1 MFRFQFA
8 VVCVCVLALAGTVQ
22 ANTITH
28 NGVLLFSDNFESQIV
43 GNVPDS
49 FSLNPGPGQW
59 EVNGSPADIANVIDN
74 TSTVVGAPGPFEG
87 NQYLHMA
94 RGDGKYS
101 GRGIGDNPVDTG
113 QIHAEMMVYQE
124 DPGVFFTHGASAG
137 GEGQNSTTA
146 LALDA
151 LNDGT
156 LMRNTGSYA
165 TLGLLQAA
173 GGGNLTYIEDQ
184 WQKWEFDIDLDADT
198 YVVSIDGVPSE
209 VTPLNTGLTL
219 DDGSGTPID
228 PSIRWIGARMSG
240 TNAPSVVYF
249 DAVPE
254 PSTVVLLL
262 ISLVGLLVGFGRRS
276 K

>member
-28 NGVLLFSDNFESQIV
+28 NGVLLFSDNFESQFV
-43 GNVPDS
+43 GS
-49 FSLNPGPGQW
+49 NPSTFDISSGLGQW
-59 EVNGSPADIANVIDN
+59 EVNGPDIAL
-74 TSTVVGAPGPFEG
+74 VVDDANPPNPGAFEG
-87 NQYLHMA
+87 SKYLHMA
-94 RGDGKYS
+94 RGNGIYT

-113 QIHAEMMVYQE
+113 LIHAEMMVYQE

-184 WQKWEFDIDLDADT
+184 WQKWEFDIDLDSDT
-198 YVVSIDGVPSE
+198 YVVTIDGVPSAS
-209 VTPLNTGLTL
+209 TALNTGLTT
-219 DDGSGTPID
+219 DDGNSTPID

-262 ISLVGLLVGFGRRS
+262 ISLVGLVVGFGRRS